1 VGVGNP
7 KGPFRPPFAAI
18 FGSKAVETQARILGM
33 CLLVVIPYGDSHTRR
48 IPNFLVCAI
57 AVLGSFR
64 MTVAG
69 DGIVATHSIE
79 ASGAVLA
86 VEFIAFWRGVVG
98 GGDAKLLTAMALL
111 VGSRDLLGFLFVMS
125 MCGGALALMILARDR
140 LRQCYWHSSR
150 QEDTEFGASGGE
162 RVATSIR
169 STVPYGGAIAAA
181 GIIALLHGN
190 ATLR

>member
-1 VGVGNP
+1 
-7 KGPFRPPFAAI
+7 
-18 FGSKAVETQARILGM
+18 M
-33 CLLVVIPYGDSHTRR
+33 CLLAVIAYGDVRTRR
-48 IPNFLVCAI
+48 IPNVLVCAI
-57 AVLGSFR
+57 TVLGLFR

-69 DGIVATHSIE
+69 DVIAATHSIE

-86 VEFIAFWRGVVG
+86 VGFIAFWRGVVG

-140 LRQCYWHSSR
+140 LRPSR
-150 QEDTEFGASGGE
+150 QEDTEFAASGGE
-162 RVATSIR
+162 RVATSMR
-169 STVPYGGAIAAA
+169 STVPYGVAIAAA

-190 ATLR
+190 TTSK